1 MGSEY
6 SKQITPVLSLV
17 EAVRKRPGMYFGNIN
32 SLAVNN
38 AIYEVIANS
47 VDQYLVGLSSKVSL
61 EFNDYNIRV
70 CDDGAGLPFDKPAP
84 NDSHSSLAEYYLMNR
99 HDSPTADDHAPHI
112 HLVGGGLGLA
122 IVNVASERLTITSS
136 NGSIVW
142 KQTFGQG
149 RILSKP
155 TKEKSK
161 TPSGTIFE
169 IQLDKDL
176 FENNKPDHFDLRKT
190 MFELA
195 HFYPGLVVE
204 FQGERFVAKN
214 GLLDLA
220 YIHYQNIPAAWA
232 YDPPSKFF
240 YSGVADGV
248 QIQVAAIGET
258 DEETKYISWVNG
270 TSTIEGGTHVEGLKL
285 AFNEAGWNP
294 RLALIQVIMHDPRY
308 AGPSKDALRSID
320 VKDEVKEYLSKLLID
335 FRNKHAEQ
343 WP

>member
-1 MGSEY
+1 METDY
-6 SKQITPVLSLV
+6 SKMVTPALSLV

-38 AIYEVIANS
+38 AIYEVVANS
-47 VDQYLVGLSSKVSL
+47 VDQYLAGQSTKVSL
-61 EFNDYNIRV
+61 EINDHNIRV
-70 CDDGAGLPFDKPAP
+70 CDDGAGLPFDKQAP
-84 NDSHSSLAEYYLMNR
+84 NDNSSNLAEYYLMNR

-122 IVNVASERLTITSS
+122 LINAASERIAITSS
-136 NGSIVW
+136 NGSSIW

-149 RILSKP
+149 KILSKL
-155 TKEKSK
+155 TTDQCS
-161 TPSGTIFE
+161 TPSGTTFE
-169 IQLDKDL
+169 IKLDKDL

-204 FQGERFVAKN
+204 FQDERFVAKT

-220 YIHYQNIPAAWA
+220 CIHYQNIPVAWA
-232 YDPPSKFF
+232 HDPPIKFF
-240 YSGVADGV
+240 YSGITKEV

-258 DEETKYISWVNG
+258 DGDTEYLSWVNG
-270 TSTIEGGTHVEGLKL
+270 ASTVEGGTHVEGLKL
-285 AFNEAGWNP
+285 AFKEARWSP
-294 RLALIQVIMHDPRY
+294 KLALIQVIMHDPRF

-320 VKDEVKEYLSKLLID
+320 VKDEVKEYLSKLLVD
-335 FRNKHAEQ
+335 FRKKHA
-343 WP
+343 